1 MRQKHFPCLYDLP
14 LKKMR
19 EHTHAV
25 HTHAQQYLTESVFA
39 RNLYIFIYPVIAAY
53 LHSIPTTQH
62 QYRVWRTFFG
72 YAALFLIFSF
82 FFAFGYL
89 SSFHWIFLYSFTY
102 LIPLERASE
111 RYHLILTT
119 QLSPGW
125 AGSDVRLGS
134 KSRHWPSAVS
144 SNGLQQQQQVQRT
157 LIESVAWVC
166 LWEEFVPS
174 WSAECP
180 CGVGENDTEVRSCVL
195 VCDALCVPTS

>member
-14 LKKMR
+14 LKKTR

-25 HTHAQQYLTESVFA
+25 HTHAQQ
-39 RNLYIFIYPVIAAY
+39 NLYIFIYPVIASY
-53 LHSIPTTQH
+53 LYSIPTTQH

-72 YAALFLIFSF
+72 YAALFLCFRF

-89 SSFHWIFLYSFTY
+89 CSFHWIFFIFLHLSNSLRT
-102 LIPLERASE
+102 RE
-111 RYHLILTT
+111 RYHLILTP

-144 SNGLQQQQQVQRT
+144 SNGLQQQQQVQRR
-157 LIESVAWVC
+157 LAESVAWAC

-180 CGVGENDTEVRSCVL
+180 CGVGENDTEVRSCGFCVW
-195 VCDALCVPTS
+195 CSLCAHQLAA